1 MTDGKLINHS
11 NGIVVIK
18 HIVAH
23 TIDRAVH
30 MHACTRSVLFCQSS
44 WSDMSHWPGAK
55 LSYGWV

>member
-30 MHACTRSVLFCQSS
+30 MHAPEVFYSV
-44 WSDMSHWPGAK
+44 SHESLARCET
-55 LSYGWV
+55 